1 MSLASA
7 ADLATFTELF
17 LCGYGWCPYAQSL
30 SFKPRLLYGVGDR
43 LSEQLSDLAK
53 FKTIIIKAAKSEP
66 HEPTATCFAYAIDFF
81 A

>member
-7 ADLATFTELF
+7 AGLATFTELF
-17 LCGYGWCPYAQSL
+17 LCGYRWCPYAQSL

-53 FKTIIIKAAKSEP
+53 FKPIIIKAAKSEL
-66 HEPTATCFAYAIDFF
+66 HELAATCFAYGIDFF